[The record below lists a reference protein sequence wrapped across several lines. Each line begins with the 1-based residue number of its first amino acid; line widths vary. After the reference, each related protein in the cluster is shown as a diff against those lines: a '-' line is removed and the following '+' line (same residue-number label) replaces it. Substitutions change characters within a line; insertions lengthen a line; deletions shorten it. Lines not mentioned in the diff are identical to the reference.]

1 MSEDTHDASPPT
13 RSRAVVVLAVPV
25 ADPLPVADVTRDRLE
40 DVLIAD
46 AVDSVESLTVAT
58 VGVLC
63 SPSQLAGVAA
73 SAGVGTAVWT
83 GAAPTVREAAN
94 HAAAAGAEQVVVIAS
109 DAPHLPGLLVGKL
122 FRPLGRVDVTVS
134 PDPRGFAVAIGLRL
148 PVPDWVGEF
157 DLDQPDVVDALLRRA
172 PRRALVRAITGW
184 RRLREPADFAAL
196 HAGVDGAD
204 LTRALL

>member
-1 MSEDTHDASPPT
+1 MSVPPV
-13 RSRAVVVLAVPV
+13 AVVVLAVPAV
-25 ADPLPVADVTRDRLE
+25 EPPPVAGVTRTRLE
-40 DVLIAD
+40 EALLAD
-46 AVDSVESLTVAT
+46 AVDNAESLEVTS

-63 SPSQLAGVAA
+63 TPSQSDAVAA
-73 SAGVGTAVWT
+73 SAGVGTAVWA
-83 GAAPTVREAAN
+83 GAAPTVREAAT
-94 HAAAAGAEQVVVIAS
+94 HATAAGAERVVVIAS

-122 FRPLGRVDVTVS
+122 LRPLGRVDLTVS

-148 PVPDWVGEF
+148 PLPDWVGDV

-172 PRRALVRAITGW
+172 PRRALVRATTGW

-196 HAGVDGAD
+196 HASVDGAD

>member
-1 MSEDTHDASPPT
+1 MSAPPVG
-13 RSRAVVVLAVPV
+13 VVVLAVP
-25 ADPLPVADVTRDRLE
+25 AAEPLPVADVTRARLE
-40 DVLIAD
+40 AALLAD
-46 AVDSVESLTVAT
+46 AVDNAESLAVTTVA
-58 VGVLC
+58 VLC
-63 SPSQLAGVAA
+63 TPAQSDAVTA
-73 SAGVGTAVWT
+73 SAGVDTAVWT
-83 GAAPTVREAAN
+83 DGAPTVRGAATQ
-94 HAAAAGAEQVVVIAS
+94 AAAAGAERVVVIAS

-148 PVPDWVGEF
+148 PMADWIGDI
-157 DLDQPDVVDALLRRA
+157 DLDQPDVAEALSRRA
-172 PRRALVRAITGW
+172 PRPALVRATPGW

>member
-1 MSEDTHDASPPT
+1 MNAPPVG
-13 RSRAVVVLAVPV
+13 VVVLAVP
-25 ADPLPVADVTRDRLE
+25 AAEPLPVANVTRGRLE
-40 DVLIAD
+40 AALLAD
-46 AVDSVESLTVAT
+46 AVDSAESLAVAT

-63 SPSQLAGVAA
+63 TPEQSETVGA
-73 SAGVGTAVWT
+73 SAGVGTAVWP
-83 GAAPTVREAAN
+83 GAAPTVRGAATQ
-94 HAAAAGAEQVVVIAS
+94 AAAAGAERVAVIAS

-134 PDPRGFAVAIGLRL
+134 PDPRGFAVAVGLRL
-148 PVPDWVGEF
+148 PIADWIGDI
-157 DLDQPDVVDALLRRA
+157 DLDQPDIVEALSRRA
-172 PRRALVRAITGW
+172 PRRALVRATPGW

>member
-1 MSEDTHDASPPT
+1 MREPT
-13 RSRAVVVLAVPV
+13 RPVAVVVLAVP
-25 ADPLPVADVTRDRLE
+25 AAEPLPIAHVTRARLE
-40 DVLIAD
+40 EALLAD
-46 AVDSVESLTVAT
+46 AVDSAESLSVAT

-63 SPSQLAGVAA
+63 APSHSEAVAG

-83 GAAPTVREAAN
+83 AATPTVRGAATR
-94 HAAAAGAEQVVVIAS
+94 AAAAGAERVVVIAS

-148 PVPDWVGEF
+148 PVPDWVGEL
-157 DLDQPDVVDALLRRA
+157 DLDRPDVVDALSRRA
-172 PRRALVRAITGW
+172 PRRALVRATTGW

-196 HAGVDGAD
+196 HAGIDGAD